1 MCVEEQMKID
11 MENRIQI
18 NGTWYVKEDSIP
30 QPAPMAPKF
39 DAALATHFEGYV
51 YETDEYCWEATRIYK
66 DGNKEFYDR
75 TLWYDGITIEFT
87 NKSTKEVEYWDND
100 GWIKNVLHKDEE
112 ALEGAC
118 ESMNDNGIATFK
130 LFISFLICQGW
141 LK

>member
-1 MCVEEQMKID
+1 

-39 DAALATHFEGYV
+39 DAALAIHFEGYV
-51 YETDEYCWEATRIYK
+51 YETDEYCWKVTRIYK
-66 DGNKEFYDR
+66 DGDMG
-75 TLWYDGITIEFT
+75 LYDGISIKFT
-87 NKSTKEVEYWDND
+87 NKITKKVEYWDND
-100 GWIKNVLHKDEE
+100 SWMKNVLRNVQE
-112 ALEGAC
+112 AVEGAR

-130 LFISFLICQGW
+130 LFIHFLMCQGW

>member
-1 MCVEEQMKID
+1 

-66 DGNKEFYDR
+66 DGNKEFYDG
-75 TLWYDGITIEFT
+75 TWYEGISIKFT
-87 NKSTKEVEYWDND
+87 NKITKEVEYWDND
-100 GWIKNVLHKDEE
+100 SWMKNVLRNVQE
-112 ALEGAC
+112 ALDGAM
-118 ESMNDNGIATFK
+118 ESMNDDGIATFK
-130 LFISFLICQGW
+130 LFIHFLMCQGW

>member
-1 MCVEEQMKID
+1 MKID

-66 DGNKEFYDR
+66 DGNKEFYD
-75 TLWYDGITIEFT
+75 GVSIEFT
-87 NKSTKEVEYWDND
+87 NKNTKEVEYWDND
-100 GWIKNVLHKDEE
+100 SWMKNVLRNVQE
-112 ALEGAC
+112 ALDGAM
-118 ESMNDNGIATFK
+118 ESMNDDGIATFK
-130 LFISFLICQGW
+130 LFINFLMCQGW

>member
-1 MCVEEQMKID
+1 

-39 DAALATHFEGYV
+39 DAALVTHFEGYV

-66 DGNKEFYDR
+66 DGSKEFYE
-75 TLWYDGITIEFT
+75 GITIEFT
-87 NKSTKEVEYWDND
+87 NKNTKEVEYWDNES
-100 GWIKNVLHKDEE
+100 WMKNVLRNVQE
-112 ALEGAC
+112 ALEGAR
-118 ESMNDNGIATFK
+118 ESMNDDGIATFK
-130 LFISFLICQGW
+130 LFIHFLMCQGW

>member
-1 MCVEEQMKID
+1 

-30 QPAPMAPKF
+30 QPTPMAPKF

-66 DGNKEFYDR
+66 DGDMGFYE
-75 TLWYDGITIEFT
+75 GISIEFT
-87 NKSTKEVEYWDND
+87 NKNTKEVEYWDND
-100 GWIKNVLHKDEE
+100 SWMKNVLHKDEE
-112 ALEGAC
+112 AVEGAR

-130 LFISFLICQGW
+130 LFIHFLMCQGW

>member
-1 MCVEEQMKID
+1 MKID

-66 DGNKEFYDR
+66 DGDMG
-75 TLWYDGITIEFT
+75 LYDGISIKFT
-87 NKSTKEVEYWDND
+87 NKITKEVEYWDND
-100 GWIKNVLHKDEE
+100 SWMKNVLRNVQE
-112 ALEGAC
+112 ALEGAI
-118 ESMNDNGIATFK
+118 ESMNDDGIATFK
-130 LFISFLICQGW
+130 LFINFLMCQGW